1 MWRSEGSLKV
11 SVLAFHHY
19 LGCRG
24 QTQALTLGNKHL
36 YLMSH
41 LASIRK
47 REFSST
53 SFRTHDIEH
62 AESQERKLANGLPAR
77 DPEKRPG

>member
-1 MWRSEGSLKV
+1 MEVRGKRESVSFLLPSLFGSLESN
-11 SVLAFHHY
+11 SVLR
-19 LGCRG
+19 LGS
-24 QTQALTLGNKHL
+24 KHL

-41 LASIRK
+41 LAGLRK

-53 SFRTHDIEH
+53 GLRTHDIEH

>member
-1 MWRSEGSLKV
+1 MWRSEGNLKA
-11 SVLAFHHY
+11 SVLFFHLY

-24 QTQALTLGNKHL
+24 QTQVLRLGNKHL

-41 LASIRK
+41 LAGLRK

-53 SFRTHDIEH
+53 SLRTHDMEH
-62 AESQERKLANGLPAR
+62 AGSQERKLANGLPAR

>member
-1 MWRSEGSLKV
+1 MEVRGKLESVSSHLPSLFGSQGSN
-11 SVLAFHHY
+11 SVLR
-19 LGCRG
+19 LGS
-24 QTQALTLGNKHL
+24 KHL

-41 LASIRK
+41 LAGLRK

-53 SFRTHDIEH
+53 GLRTHDIEH
-62 AESQERKLANGLPAR
+62 AGSQERKLANGLPPR